1 MRRNWRLFLN
11 TIKFLFRANVS
22 TIGHTTRERVQQG
35 SNLIY
40 RIIWAIYLDSQSSSS
55 LIFIITRKKK
65 EREKGFRF
73 LSMLYI
79 PSMLGGG
86 QWRRKMSPGRRSC
99 SCCCC
104 IFIQKG
110 AKEGGEEEEEEG
122 GKEAVPVWKKVER
135 SGGPTDLHFRSLLGT
150 QQREREPT
158 HCIEGERDYTTAFL
172 LLLLHTEC
180 LCVHIYLGSACPPTC
195 SHTLFRYRART
206 VALYHLNFNFSGKVF
221 SPHLYKHRVKVFWT
235 FHFSFS
241 FLSSEHA
248 DQWEK
253 LFKEIANEWAS
264 DSVHTSFVKGKK
276 TNNFS
281 FFFLVQDKTRQK

>member
-110 AKEGGEEEEEEG
+110 AKEGGEEEEEG
-122 GKEAVPVWKKVER
+122 GKEAVPVWKKWREAAARLTYISALCWAHSRER
-135 SGGPTDLHFRSLLGT
+135 ANPLHWRWKGLHYCLPSSSTSYRVSMCTYIFRKRLSTNLFAHALQISSKDGRSLPLK
-150 QQREREPT
+150 
-158 HCIEGERDYTTAFL
+158 F
-172 LLLLHTEC
+172 
-180 LCVHIYLGSACPPTC
+180 
-195 SHTLFRYRART
+195 
-206 VALYHLNFNFSGKVF
+206 
-221 SPHLYKHRVKVFWT
+221 
-235 FHFSFS
+235 
-241 FLSSEHA
+241 
-248 DQWEK
+248 
-253 LFKEIANEWAS
+253 
-264 DSVHTSFVKGKK
+264 
-276 TNNFS
+276 
-281 FFFLVQDKTRQK
+281 